1 MKVSTLKMHH
11 EHHPMRPTR
20 QIAISFLA
28 VILIG
33 SVLLMLPICNN
44 TTPTAYLNNLFIATS
59 ATCVTGLVPVVT
71 SEQFNILGQIV
82 IIILIQIGGLG
93 FLTFLNL
100 LLIMV
105 KKKISLTNKLV
116 LQEALNQPSL
126 NDLPKFVK
134 NVIKYTFIVEGLGAI
149 ILAFVFIPD
158 FGIVK
163 GIYYSIFHSISA
175 FCNAGFDV
183 LGANSLIGYQNNLI
197 INLVIPGLI
206 IMGGLG
212 FVVWFDVAH
221 CIKKEY
227 GKRSKFSKKHLFKSF
242 S

>member
-100 LLIMV
+100 LFIMV
-105 KKKISLTNKLV
+105 
-116 LQEALNQPSL
+116 
-126 NDLPKFVK
+126 
-134 NVIKYTFIVEGLGAI
+134 
-149 ILAFVFIPD
+149 
-158 FGIVK
+158 
-163 GIYYSIFHSISA
+163 
-175 FCNAGFDV
+175 
-183 LGANSLIGYQNNLI
+183 
-197 INLVIPGLI
+197 
-206 IMGGLG
+206 
-212 FVVWFDVAH
+212 
-221 CIKKEY
+221 
-227 GKRSKFSKKHLFKSF
+227 
-242 S
+242 